1 MAANGAESGAIAWAS
16 VSGSEPGIGD
26 CWNRIGIGGDRTCP
40 ELERFVH
47 CRNCPVF
54 TAAARTFFD
63 RPAPEGY
70 LADWARWLATTTAD
84 NARGSVTRDGH
95 EMIVAEGEST
105 SVLIFRL
112 GAEWLAFRASTV
124 AFVTTPRPIHRV
136 PGRSNHVLAG
146 LVNLEGQV
154 QLCVSLHGLL
164 GITPSGPT
172 TRLVVLRDREQAE
185 TWVFSADQVL
195 NVQRVPRSQWRSPP
209 TTLANPD
216 VGFSEAIVSWND
228 RSIGL
233 LDERRIFTALR
244 SLGRE
249 Q

>member
-1 MAANGAESGAIAWAS
+1 MAENGAESGAIARTGL
-16 VSGSEPGIGD
+16 SGREPGSGD
-26 CWNRIGIGGDRTCP
+26 CWNRIGVGGDRTCP

-70 LADWARWLATTTAD
+70 LADWARWLASTTGD
-84 NARGSVTRDGH
+84 GARGSVTGNDQ
-95 EMIVAEGEST
+95 EMIVADGDST
-105 SVLIFRL
+105 TVLIFRL

-124 AFVTTPRPIHRV
+124 AEVTTPRPIHRV
-136 PGRSNHVLAG
+136 PGRSNHVFAG
-146 LVNLEGQV
+146 LVNVEGQV

-164 GITPSGPT
+164 GITPSGPA
-172 TRLVVLRDREQAE
+172 TRLVVLRDRERGE

-195 NVQRVPRSQWRSPP
+195 NAQRVPGSQWRSPP

-216 VGFSEAIVSWND
+216 VAFSEAIVSWND
-228 RSIGL
+228 RTIGL